1 MLDLQLMTTEPEK
14 ISQMSELNEPISSK
28 EILVAVER
36 AKLRKTTGFDEIPAE
51 VLKNPTAIDLLH
63 LICNGCFELGKVS
76 DQWTKGIINPIFKSG
91 SDTRNNPLNYRRIT
105 LISVPK
111 RSLSSKPGSY
121 DYTTFSGL
129 GRRREELPTHYT
141 VVHDPPS
148 KRKEFKG
155 THINPLSKGDQSP
168 DETAKLEEP
177 LL

>member
-1 MLDLQLMTTEPEK
+1 MT
-14 ISQMSELNEPISSK
+14 
-28 EILVAVER
+28 
-36 AKLRKTTGFDEIPAE
+36 
-51 VLKNPTAIDLLH
+51 
-63 LICNGCFELGKVS
+63 VS
-76 DQWTKGIINPIFKSG
+76 DLNLATCVSIAYENIQHDFLQAPDNCTVPI
-91 SDTRNNPLNYRRIT
+91 YRYNQRDHCPV
-105 LISVPK
+105 SQ